1 MQPVDGETL
10 EAVSGGKS
18 PIVCPP
24 DPQKSHRDR
33 VLSQF
38 YGYNGN
44 WLYCLGSLDVPVW
57 VTGTGSRAM

>member
-1 MQPVDGETL
+1 MGRARTWNGVARYLMQPVDGETL

-44 WLYCLGSLDVPVW
+44 
-57 VTGTGSRAM
+57 